1 MTVLRRRTS
10 RQGGHHSFGWWAL
23 ASLPL
28 AFLGLFFLWP
38 LAGVLVRG
46 LFDGGF
52 DTGGVWAA
60 LTSSRTADAVVTT
73 IVLALAGTVGA
84 LVVGV
89 PGAYALHR
97 LRWPGQSVV
106 RGLTAV
112 PFVLP
117 TVVVAAAFTA
127 LFGRRGA
134 LGFLGLDQSMVAI
147 ALALV
152 FYNVVVVVRVVGGT
166 WAGLD
171 PATVAAA
178 RTLGASRWRA
188 FRHVTVPGLA
198 PAIGSAAAVVF
209 LFCST
214 SFGVVLVLGG
224 TRVRTVETEI
234 YLQVNQF
241 LDLRTAAVLSLVQ
254 IVFVAVALGAAAWA
268 RRRRDRSLGTRR
280 IDGTRALTRRDVP
293 LTAGVLALLA
303 IVLAAPLWALV
314 ERSLRTSAGHG
325 LDNYAALLGEPGR
338 TVLPVPVWMAAV
350 NSLAAAA
357 VAVVIAA
364 GLGLV
369 VAALLVRRTGRS
381 ALLDTVVMLPLGV
394 SAVMVGLGLL
404 LTLNRSVL
412 GVDLRGSWWLVPI
425 AQAVVALPLVVRTL
439 VPSARAIPSNMR
451 GAASTLGASPWQV
464 WRHVDWP
471 LIKRPFGLAV
481 GFGFAIAL
489 GEFGATTFVARPD
502 RPTLPTAIYR
512 LLGRPG
518 VENVGMAFAAA
529 VVLAVMTAAV
539 MMASERM
546 RTQVGADL

>member
-1 MTVLRRRTS
+1 MKVQRR
-10 RQGGHHSFGWWAL
+10 HHSLSWWAL
-23 ASLPL
+23 AALPL

-38 LAGVLVRG
+38 LAGVLARG

-52 DTGGVWAA
+52 DAAGAWAS
-60 LTSSRTADAVVTT
+60 LTSARTADAVVTT
-73 IVLALAGTVGA
+73 VVFAFGGTGGA
-84 LVVGV
+84 VVVGL
-89 PGAYALHR
+89 PGAYVLHR

-134 LGFLGLDQSMVAI
+134 LGFLGLDQSVVAI

-188 FRHVTVPGLA
+188 FRHVTVPALA

-254 IVFVAVALGAAAWA
+254 IVFVALALGAAAWA

-280 IDGTRALTRRDVP
+280 IDGTRP
-293 LTAGVLALLA
+293 LVRGDLPLAGGVLALLA
-303 IVLAAPLWALV
+303 VVLAAPLWALV
-314 ERSLRTSAGHG
+314 ERSLRTQSGHG
-325 LDNYAALLGEPGR
+325 FDHYVALLGDPGR

-350 NSLAAAA
+350 NSVVAAG

-364 GLGLV
+364 GLGLI

-381 ALLDTVVMLPLGV
+381 AVLDTVVMLPLGV

-412 GVDLRGSWWLVPI
+412 GVDLRASWWLVPI

-439 VPSARAIPSNMR
+439 VPSARAIPGDMR

-529 VVLAVMTAAV
+529 VILAIMTASV